1 MTSLAPSLQPSA
13 RRTALGSLLSVGLAG
28 LLLAVSATPAE
39 AQIAGAI
46 GRALP
51 VGSDPAGS
59 VSVRVV
65 DGDPT
70 VPAAGLD
77 VTLMVGSTPRVA
89 RSAADG
95 RAVFTNVPP
104 GSQAMIKIPGK
115 DGGELSSQPFTIPGS
130 GGVRLLMSTTGAF
143 GGGGGGGG
151 AAPSGGGAE
160 MSGMGGGGAPTLRQ
174 RSGGVIANPE
184 TPAHSLALRL
194 SYDDPADPS
203 PPKDHEVA
211 LVAYDFNEK
220 ISLVRKKSDAEGRVS
235 FEGLDVSGATA
246 YFLMTLLPRGNA
258 AERLL
263 SGPIIPPGGAGLA
276 MVLSAEKRESSSPP
290 VDDLWTIQSY
300 KGTVPAGQVLIEIQG
315 QAEPGK
321 VTLHDAETGAELTS
335 AQIIAP
341 SEATEPDQAN
351 FAKALLDVSAQP
363 AGRVVYA
370 ESKIM
375 GGRFRSLPFQLVAD
389 RGARATLLAVPRV
402 MMRFSLTSA
411 LDEDY
416 FIFRGR
422 FLVGNNSWFPY
433 KHSEDGFTMP
443 LPKGFSGAQVTEED
457 AAEISPVPG
466 EGLRLL
472 RPIPPGGKQFIAGWS
487 MATKGGEVTWDLSL
501 PFDLIE
507 SGMEIIQPPGSSVEL
522 PPGAQGRTMDTQR
535 GAYFILP
542 DISIRANQRMVM
554 RIHGLP
560 SAPAWKTWAPR
571 AAGAL
576 VLLIILGGIVHA
588 FRGRPADEGDDEHA
602 KRAANQKQIDALMEE
617 LVALEASPDEERR
630 AEIMAEL
637 EKLWPSGA
645 TASADKASA

>member
-1 MTSLAPSLQPSA
+1 MTSPSFSPRTCRT
-13 RRTALGSLLSVGLAG
+13 RRAALGCLVSVGLAG
-28 LLLAVSATPAE
+28 LLLAGTAAPAE

-51 VGSDPAGS
+51 VASDPAGS

-70 VPAAGLD
+70 IPAAGLD

-115 DGGELSSQPFTIPGS
+115 DGGELTSQPFTTPGS

-143 GGGGGGGG
+143 GGGAA
-151 AAPSGGGAE
+151 AAPSGGGGE
-160 MSGMGGGGAPTLRQ
+160 MGGMGGSAAPTLRQ

-184 TPAHSLALRL
+184 TPPNSLSLRL
-194 SYDDPADPS
+194 SYNDPADPS
-203 PPKDHEVA
+203 PPKDQEVA
-211 LVAYDFNEK
+211 LVAYDSNEK

-235 FEGLDVSGATA
+235 FDGLDVSGSTA

-263 SGPIIPPGGAGLA
+263 AGPIIPPGGAGLA
-276 MVLSAEKRESSSPP
+276 MVLSAEKRESSAPP

-315 QAEPGK
+315 LAEPGK
-321 VTLHDAETGAELTS
+321 VTLHDAETGAELGS

-341 SEATEPDQAN
+341 SEAADPNQVN

-370 ESKIM
+370 ESKLQ

-443 LPKGFSGAQVTEED
+443 LPKGFLGAQVTEED

-472 RPIPPGGKQFIAGWS
+472 RPVPPGGKQFIGGWS

-507 SGMEIIQPPGSSVEL
+507 SGMEIVQPPGSSVEL

-535 GAYFILP
+535 GAYFILS

-560 SAPAWKTWAPR
+560 SAAAWKKLAPYS
-571 AAGAL
+571 AGAL
-576 VLLIILGGIVHA
+576 VVVLLIGGIVYA
-588 FRGRPADEGDDEHA
+588 FLGRPTGEGDDEHA
-602 KRAANQKQIDALMEE
+602 RRAANQKQIDELMEE
-617 LVALEASPDEERR
+617 LVALENNPDEERR

-637 EKLWPSGA
+637 EKLWPSGTA
-645 TASADKASA
+645 ASADKVSA